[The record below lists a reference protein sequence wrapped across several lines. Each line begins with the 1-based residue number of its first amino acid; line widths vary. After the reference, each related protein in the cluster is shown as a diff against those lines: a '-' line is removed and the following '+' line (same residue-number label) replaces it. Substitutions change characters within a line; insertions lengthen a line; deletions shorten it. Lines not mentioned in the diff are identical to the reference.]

1 MHENAFTTIRAME
14 IQSAR
19 PSLPLPRTVAP
30 TFAAAVM
37 LAAVVVGCSTP
48 TSYDQS
54 APAIPSNAE
63 ATTQVTRLFE
73 GVLKKDGADLTKFLA
88 PNFVLQR
95 ANGNGISRD
104 AFIAELPDLSSYKLG
119 AITGSAYGD
128 TLTATY
134 SASTELIV
142 DGRKFPSTPNPF
154 LSTFVRADGEW
165 RLVSHGNFA
174 GPE

>member
-1 MHENAFTTIRAME
+1 ME
-14 IQSAR
+14 IQ
-19 PSLPLPRTVAP
+19 PSRSSLLLPRTSAP
-30 TFAAAVM
+30 AFAAAVM
-37 LAAVVVGCSTP
+37 LAAVIVGCSKPAT
-48 TSYDQS
+48 YDQS
-54 APAIPSNAE
+54 APGVGSNAE

-73 GVLKKDGADLTKFLA
+73 GVLKKDEADLKKFLA

-95 ANGNGISRD
+95 SDGDGISRD
-104 AFIAELPDLSSYKLG
+104 TFIAGLPDLSSYKLG
-119 AITGSAYGD
+119 AITGSEYGN

-165 RLVSHGNFA
+165 HLVSHGNFA
-174 GPE
+174 VANAG

>member
-1 MHENAFTTIRAME
+1 MN
-14 IQSAR
+14 IQSSR
-19 PSLPLPRTVAP
+19 PSLLPSRAFAP
-30 TFAAAVM
+30 AFGAVVM
-37 LAAVVVGCSTP
+37 LGAVVVGCSKSAT
-48 TSYDQS
+48 YDAS
-54 APAIPSNAE
+54 APAISSDAE

-104 AFIAELPDLSSYKLG
+104 AFIAELPDLSSYTLG

-165 RLVSHGNFA
+165 HLVSHGNFA